1 MGGRGLKQSTIGIQ
15 GLVNLCRDWRGLV
28 HGGAKGGVVDYTH
41 CRVKGTGTGVELL
54 GVKVQGPLELRISG
68 YRTVVCQDSARG
80 HLEECRTLEVGLHG
94 SDHAR
99 IHQDCV
105 DSDCLCS

>member
-1 MGGRGLKQSTIGIQ
+1 MQGLERAGSRRSKRRRRGLHTLSGKRYRYS
-15 GLVNLCRDWRGLV
+15 
-28 HGGAKGGVVDYTH
+28 
-41 CRVKGTGTGVELL
+41 ELL

-80 HLEECRTLEVGLHG
+80 HLEECRTLQVGLHG